1 MFVSVRLRHPLIRKI
16 NVCTHTIPLYVHV
29 AFNSRLSLAYFQT
42 QFAALKQPWQQAE
55 QRLMK
60 QMRSV
65 MGKLA
70 ESAADQKGGRGKT
83 GKLCSACHRRF
94 TRLCVYV
101 WCTAHV
107 MDCPM
112 FCYAAY
118 LSVPTCAWIRSTD
131 LTFNEVFLDSGKLRK
146 EELSLQLILNL
157 DWHTVDRLE
166 SEALAFTP
174 LENPTWDSMPDI
186 QKTITQ
192 TSTYTCTFLD

>member
-1 MFVSVRLRHPLIRKI
+1 
-16 NVCTHTIPLYVHV
+16 
-29 AFNSRLSLAYFQT
+29 
-42 QFAALKQPWQQAE
+42 
-55 QRLMK
+55 
-60 QMRSV
+60 
-65 MGKLA
+65 
-70 ESAADQKGGRGKT
+70 
-83 GKLCSACHRRF
+83 
-94 TRLCVYV
+94 
-101 WCTAHV
+101 
-107 MDCPM
+107 M

-131 LTFNEVFLDSGKLRK
+131 LTFNEVFLDSCKLRK

-192 TSTYTCTFLD
+192 TSTYTCTFLDRRTSPQPFNHSYSKRLMIASSLPSLEN